1 MPSVASPRGEIPL
14 RIEVVAAA
22 AAGANMVA
30 GAGKSRALSNTG
42 LMDVGC

>member
-14 RIEVVAAA
+14 RIEVVAA

-42 LMDVGC
+42 LMDVGG